1 MSGLRSLKNCA
12 FTVAPNGS
20 LFCLET
26 HIRTTGRSEDPD
38 GVTMLPQNIH
48 LSVSGII
55 AQRCSCAVF
64 LLNDSSREQLICLLM
79 RKMFLNTATGKIK
92 NRENSRLNKVLER
105 RYLFSISVLFLVNES
120 FKEIFKAV

>member
-1 MSGLRSLKNCA
+1 
-12 FTVAPNGS
+12 
-20 LFCLET
+20 
-26 HIRTTGRSEDPD
+26 
-38 GVTMLPQNIH
+38 
-48 LSVSGII
+48 
-55 AQRCSCAVF
+55 
-64 LLNDSSREQLICLLM
+64 M